1 MNGTVFSAVP
11 SPPGPP
17 EGAVVPFAGDE
28 KIREIHGD
36 LPCSACEEWLHFY
49 LEGETDPSLSRAI
62 GAHLERCPRCAARRR
77 VLEEE
82 RLELVEALSRSPA
95 LSKRFPGRVIG
106 EIRRRTAQE
115 RDRRLIRRLTRLGLG
130 AGGLAAAAAVALAIS
145 LIAGPSA
152 HAPLA
157 PPSTPLV
164 AANGAPKA
172 EVVIGG
178 SPERSTRGSAARE
191 RLIIAPLHCPDDLPG
206 WSPPAGLKAE
216 ANTATLISFTG
227 TGPRLSETI
236 EFSATIFRQEESLPC
251 TRDINNDGQTNVS
264 DAAHLFMLSMAP
276 PESLNPYFNREE
288 LDLDCNPVSA
298 CQIY

>member
-1 MNGTVFSAVP
+1 
-11 SPPGPP
+11 
-17 EGAVVPFAGDE
+17 VVTFAGDD
-28 KIREIHGD
+28 KIRHIHGD
-36 LPCSACEEWLHFY
+36 LPCTACEEWLHLY

-62 GAHLERCPRCAARRR
+62 AAHLERCPRCAARQR

-95 LSKRFPGRVIG
+95 LSKRFPERVIG
-106 EIRRRTAQE
+106 EIRRRTAEE
-115 RDRRLIRRLTRLGLG
+115 RDRRLIRRLARLGLG
-130 AGGLAAAAAVALAIS
+130 VGGLAGAAAVALVIS
-145 LIAGPSA
+145 LIAGRSA

-157 PPSTPLV
+157 PPSTPPAV
-164 AANGAPKA
+164 GNSAPNA
-172 EVVIGG
+172 VVVIG
-178 SPERSTRGSAARE
+178 SPERSTWGSTARE

-216 ANTATLISFTG
+216 AIPGTLISFTG
-227 TGPRLSETI
+227 GPRLSETI

-288 LDLDCNPVSA
+288 LDLDCNPSSA
-298 CQIY
+298 CLIY